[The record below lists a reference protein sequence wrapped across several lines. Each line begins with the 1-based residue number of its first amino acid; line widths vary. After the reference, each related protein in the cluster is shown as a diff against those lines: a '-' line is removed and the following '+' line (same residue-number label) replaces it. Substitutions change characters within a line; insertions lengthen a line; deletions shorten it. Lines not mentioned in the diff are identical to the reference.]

1 MIDVHPPHKRI
12 HGVGEFFLHLL
23 TITIGLLIALALE
36 NAAGAVHH
44 RHQEQEAEATIREE
58 MAENREH
65 LVEANATIKSELD
78 NLNATLDYLEARS
91 QGKDASTAGITMG
104 LNMIRLQ
111 NAGWRTAA
119 ATGAV
124 QYMNYT
130 AVQQFAQSYDLQ
142 DVFNGLQSQTLDNY
156 LNLISHIAAKKDS
169 KGLTPQE
176 AEAAMPDVR
185 VTMAHLGAMRDL
197 SGGLLKSYDEALK

>member
-1 MIDVHPPHKRI
+1 MIEVHPPHKRI
-12 HGVGEFFLHLL
+12 HGVAEFFLHLF

-44 RHQEQEAEATIREE
+44 RHQQQEAEATIREE
-58 MAENREH
+58 MTENREH
-65 LVEANATIKSELD
+65 LAEANAAIKSEID
-78 NLNATLDYLEARS
+78 NLNAALPYLEARS
-91 QGKDASTAGITMG
+91 KGKDTSTASISMG
-104 LNMIRLQ
+104 FSMIQLQ

-124 QYMNYT
+124 QYMNYKS
-130 AVQQFAQSYDLQ
+130 VQRFAESYDLQ
-142 DVFNGLQSQTLDNY
+142 EVFNELQNQTLDNY
-156 LNLISHIAAKKDS
+156 LNLDSHIAAKKDP
-169 KGLTPQE
+169 KDLTPQE
-176 AEAAMPDVR
+176 AQAAMPDVR